1 MPLLVIFALAIALGA
16 IVFAFQ
22 NANAVTINLIVWHF
36 EESLAI
42 VLLVTLSLGVI
53 IGLLLSIP
61 ALVKRGWKSSGQKK
75 QITNLESRLYEQSR
89 TISRE
94 KRDYESL
101 SKSNQELLKALS
113 LNDPLTDL
121 LSTASLEQVMDYQ
134 LQKMREADED
144 DKYNSVCVL
153 YLYFEPVKAEAST
166 SGQVF
171 ENYLIKSCAE
181 TLKDHVI
188 PRSLLYYD
196 GRKGFICLT
205 PGLSSQKASEYG
217 EFLTNL
223 FQEFPIKKSDDSII
237 ALKTSGGGV
246 IAYPTDTINS
256 RSLLQKAKQTQEQVR
271 QKSRNRFLLVP
282 VTD

>member
-61 ALVKRGWKSSGQKK
+61 ALVRRGWKSSGQKK

-89 TISRE
+89 TISQEQRE
-94 KRDYESL
+94 YKSL
-101 SKSNQELLKALS
+101 SKSTQELLEALS
-113 LNDPLTDL
+113 LTDPLTDL
-121 LSTASLEQVMDYQ
+121 LNSASLEQVMDYQ

-153 YLYFEPVKAEAST
+153 SLYVEPAKVEPST
-166 SGQVF
+166 SGQAF
-171 ENYLIKSCAE
+171 ENHLVKSCAE
-181 TLKDHVI
+181 TLKEHII

-196 GRKGFICLT
+196 GKKEFICLT
-205 PGLSSQKASEYG
+205 PGLSSQKASDYG
-217 EFLTNL
+217 EFLTDL
-223 FQEFPIKKSDDSII
+223 FKEFPVRKSDGSVVAI
-237 ALKTSGGGV
+237 KTSVGGV

-271 QKSRNRFLLVP
+271 QRGRNRFLLVQ